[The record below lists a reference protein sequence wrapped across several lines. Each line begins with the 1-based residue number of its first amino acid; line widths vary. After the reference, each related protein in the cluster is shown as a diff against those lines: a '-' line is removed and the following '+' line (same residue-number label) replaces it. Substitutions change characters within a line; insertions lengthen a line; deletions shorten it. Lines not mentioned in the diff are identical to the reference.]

1 MPNRSYVLVLNW
13 NGWADTLTCLESLLR
28 STGFD
33 ARVVVW
39 DNGSTDGSVARIAAW
54 ARGELDAL
62 PLMPAALRD
71 RVQPPVPKP
80 LDFAVRDPHEV
91 DGDESVVLL
100 RGERNLGYAGGNN
113 AAMRWALAR
122 PDCGWLWI
130 LNNDIV
136 VDAQAGAQLV
146 TAVRA
151 DPHDRPAG
159 TFIYHLDDPQR
170 LQACGGQ
177 RLGRGP
183 LVAPRYVDRIE
194 SVDYLTGASLFMS
207 RRRAERLGF
216 FNEDYFLNA
225 EDLEYTYPY
234 RRAFARTHPDVPAFI
249 VAGRVWHR
257 ESSSQSRNRYLHTY
271 YFTRNLLYASRRI
284 GPLHGIATLANA
296 VARIGLALLRR
307 ETQSARGIA
316 RGIRDFRAGIVG
328 AWQDSP

>member
-33 ARVVVW
+33 ARIVVW
-39 DNGSTDGSVARIAAW
+39 DNGSTDGSSEYVAAW
-54 ARGELDAL
+54 ARGEIDAIPVL
-62 PLMPAALRD
+62 PAELRG
-71 RVQPPVPKP
+71 RVHPPVPKP
-80 LDFAVRDPHEV
+80 VNLAIRSPDEA
-91 DGDESVVLL
+91 DGGEPVVLV
-100 RGERNLGYAGGNN
+100 RGDRNLGYAGGNN

-136 VDAQAGAQLV
+136 VDADTGARLWQ
-146 TAVRA
+146 AVRD

-159 TFIYHLDDPQR
+159 THIYHLDDPRR

-194 SVDYLTGASLFMS
+194 AADYLTGASLFLS
-207 RRRAERLGF
+207 RRRAEQLGF

-234 RRAFARTHPDVPAFI
+234 GRAFARAHPGMPPFL
-249 VAGRVWHR
+249 VAGKVWHR

-284 GPLHGIATLANA
+284 SPVHGLATFANA

-307 ETQSARGIA
+307 EPQAARGIL
-316 RGIRDFRAGIVG
+316 RGIRDFRAGVVG
-328 AWQDSP
+328 AWREAP